1 MEAWS
6 ALAGKQTAAVS
17 VRPAALA
24 RPVALH
30 VALVAGALGLWAI
43 ALTRVDLG
51 KLGDLGLLNAL
62 PAIWFVAFGLL
73 LGGFAHAVS
82 RERPATAV
90 LALYVVALIL
100 VLHGTTPL
108 LYDEPRYAW
117 TFKHLGVIDWIAS
130 SGHVDPTLDIYN
142 NWPAFFAVNAWL
154 SSATGVSPLAYAEWS
169 QVFFELI
176 NAAAILFALR
186 ALTIETRQVWL
197 ATWLFLLGNW
207 IAQDYLAPQAFVFP
221 LATVL
226 LGLCLRCGPRSARVP
241 RPRAGLVM
249 GALCYLAIVATHQL
263 TPIVVIIGVTVLA
276 VAARRV
282 PLWVPLAMLVIEAAW
297 VAHAWGFLHTHFSLF
312 SFDLAGNAHPTPT
325 PHAAAGFK
333 VVSWASR
340 ALVAVMFLLAA
351 AGFWRRYR
359 SGRGDLAPT
368 VLLAAAMPAAAVL
381 NYGGEGGMRTYLF
394 ALPWLAFLAAALCLE
409 PRRRRRGTGAAA
421 VVSVAAVSALV
432 GTLMLFAY
440 YGRELMDHISRD
452 DVRVALWFERHAPV
466 GSVRVQVTANIP
478 ERVTARYAALR
489 GGAYSNILANHRPFG
504 GHLLGARDLPAL
516 ELYLARLGSTR
527 DYVLLSPSQEHEA
540 RLLGSVAPHSIE
552 RLGRAL
558 SRSPH
563 FKAVYRSGQAAV
575 YLWTP

>member
-1 MEAWS
+1 MEAWN
-6 ALAGKQTAAVS
+6 ALADKRTPAVS
-17 VRPAALA
+17 AGAVPLVRPA
-24 RPVALH
+24 VLH
-30 VALVAGALGLWAI
+30 GALVVGALGLWAI
-43 ALTRVDLG
+43 ALTRVDLREI
-51 KLGDLGLLNAL
+51 GDLGLLDAL
-62 PAIWFVAFGLL
+62 PVTWFVAFGLL
-73 LGGFAHAVS
+73 LAGFAHAVS
-82 RERPATAV
+82 RKQPTTPLLAV
-90 LALYVVALIL
+90 YVVALIL

-117 TFKHLGVIDWIAS
+117 TFKHLGVIDWIAA
-130 SGHVDPTLDIYN
+130 SGHVDRTLDIYN

-154 SSATGVSPLAYAEWS
+154 SSVTGVSPMEYAEWS
-169 QVFFELI
+169 QVFFELL
-176 NAAAILFALR
+176 NAAAILFTLR
-186 ALTIETRQVWL
+186 ALTIETRLIWL
-197 ATWLFLLGNW
+197 ATWLFLLSNW

-241 RPRAGLVM
+241 RPRAGLVT
-249 GALCYLAIVATHQL
+249 GGLCYLAIVATHQL
-263 TPIVVIIGVTVLA
+263 TPIVAIIGVTVLA

-297 VAHAWGFLHTHFSLF
+297 VAHAWGFLHTHINLL

-325 PHAAAGFK
+325 PHAATGFK

-340 ALVAVMFLLAA
+340 ALVAVMFALAA

-409 PRRRRRGTGAAA
+409 PRRRAPRTGVLAVAA
-421 VVSVAAVSALV
+421 VAAVSALV
-432 GTLMLFAY
+432 GTLLLFAY

-466 GSVRVQVTANIP
+466 GSARVQLTANIP

-489 GGAYSNILANHRPFG
+489 GGAYSNILANHRPFAG
-504 GHLLGARDLPAL
+504 RLLGARDVPAL
-516 ELYLARLGSTR
+516 ELYLARLGSTS

-540 RLLGSVAPHSIE
+540 RMLGSVAPHSTE
-552 RLGRAL
+552 NLGRAL

-563 FKAVYRSGQAAV
+563 FKAVYRSGQAVV

>member
-6 ALAGKQTAAVS
+6 ALAGKRTAAVAA
-17 VRPAALA
+17 RPVPLA

-30 VALVAGALGLWAI
+30 VALVAGALGLWVI
-43 ALTRVDLG
+43 ALTRVDLRE
-51 KLGDLGLLNAL
+51 LGDLGLLNAL
-62 PAIWFVAFGLL
+62 PVTWFVAFGLL
-73 LGGFAHAVS
+73 LAGFAHAIS
-82 RERPATAV
+82 RERPATPL
-90 LALYVVALIL
+90 LALYVVALIF

-117 TFKHLGVIDWIAS
+117 TYKHLGVIDWIAS
-130 SGHVDPTLDIYN
+130 SGHVDRTLDIYN

-154 SSATGVSPLAYAEWS
+154 SSVTGVSPMDYAEWS
-169 QVFFELI
+169 QVFFELL
-176 NAAAILFALR
+176 NAAAILFTLR
-186 ALTIETRQVWL
+186 ALTVETRQIWL

-241 RPRAGLVM
+241 RPRAGLVT

-263 TPIVVIIGVTVLA
+263 TPIVVIIGVAVLA

-282 PLWVPLAMLVIEAAW
+282 PPWVPLAMLVVEAAW
-297 VAHAWGFLHTHFSLF
+297 VAHAWGFLHTHFNLF
-312 SFDLAGNAHPTPT
+312 SLDLAGNAHPSPT

-340 ALVAVMFLLAA
+340 ALVAVMFVLAA

-359 SGRGDLAPT
+359 SGRGDLAPA
-368 VLLAAAMPAAAVL
+368 VVLAAAMPAAAVL

-409 PRRRRRGTGAAA
+409 PRRRKRRTGAPTVAG
-421 VVSVAAVSALV
+421 VAAVSALV
-432 GTLMLFAY
+432 GTLLLFAY

-466 GSVRVQVTANIP
+466 GSVRVQVDANIP

-489 GGAYSNILANHRPFG
+489 GGAYSNILANHPPFAG
-504 GHLLGARDLPAL
+504 RLLGARELPAL

-527 DYVLLSPSQEHEA
+527 DYVLLSPSQEDEA
-540 RLLGSVAPHSIE
+540 RMLGSVRPHSIE
-552 RLGRAL
+552 RLARAL